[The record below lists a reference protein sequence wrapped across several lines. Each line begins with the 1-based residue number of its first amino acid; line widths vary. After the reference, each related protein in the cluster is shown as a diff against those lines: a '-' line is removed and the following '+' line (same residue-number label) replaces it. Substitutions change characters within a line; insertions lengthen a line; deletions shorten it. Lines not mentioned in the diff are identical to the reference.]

1 MAKAMG
7 MPQADKPE
15 DFITALL
22 QLQEACGVVDLKMS
36 DYGITIDEAM
46 TLAKGARSMQG
57 GLFEANPCEMT
68 DEDCAGIFEKSYR
81 QAQDNTMNIE
91 MFLNN
96 LRQGKPIAKD
106 SNEQQLMHQLA
117 DNAM

>member
-1 MAKAMG
+1 
-7 MPQADKPE
+7 
-15 DFITALL
+15 
-22 QLQEACGVVDLKMS
+22 
-36 DYGITIDEAM
+36 
-46 TLAKGARSMQG
+46 
-57 GLFEANPCEMT
+57 
-68 DEDCAGIFEKSYR
+68 
-81 QAQDNTMNIE
+81 MNIE

>member
-1 MAKAMG
+1 MSAYHHNLPHGAGLIMISKAFAEFFIEKHACDEQFIKMAKAMG
-7 MPQADKPE
+7 IHQADKPE

-22 QLQEACGVVDLKMS
+22 QLQEACGVADLKMS

-81 QAQDNTMNIE
+81 
-91 MFLNN
+91 
-96 LRQGKPIAKD
+96 
-106 SNEQQLMHQLA
+106 
-117 DNAM
+117 

>member
-1 MAKAMG
+1 MSAYHHNLPHGAGLIMISKAFAEFFIEKHACDEQYIKMAKAMG
-7 MPQADKPE
+7 MRQANKPE

-22 QLQEACGVVDLKMS
+22 QLQEACGVADLKMS

-81 QAQDNTMNIE
+81 
-91 MFLNN
+91 
-96 LRQGKPIAKD
+96 
-106 SNEQQLMHQLA
+106 
-117 DNAM
+117 